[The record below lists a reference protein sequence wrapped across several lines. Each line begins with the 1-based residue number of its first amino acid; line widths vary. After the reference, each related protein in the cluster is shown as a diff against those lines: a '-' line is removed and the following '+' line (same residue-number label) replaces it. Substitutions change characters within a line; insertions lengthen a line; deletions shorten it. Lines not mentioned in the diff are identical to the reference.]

1 MKSNWKKQRALRN
14 QKLLKSFKSYLVS
27 LNSDIDKLH
36 IEELEEVPPTGLNS
50 LKSKVHQLDVDKL
63 VLVPVDLSK
72 LNNVVK
78 NDIKK

>member
-36 IEELEEVPPTGLNS
+36 IEELEEVPTGLNS

>member
-27 LNSDIDKLH
+27 SNSDIDKLH
-36 IEELEEVPPTGLNS
+36 IEELEEVPTGLNS